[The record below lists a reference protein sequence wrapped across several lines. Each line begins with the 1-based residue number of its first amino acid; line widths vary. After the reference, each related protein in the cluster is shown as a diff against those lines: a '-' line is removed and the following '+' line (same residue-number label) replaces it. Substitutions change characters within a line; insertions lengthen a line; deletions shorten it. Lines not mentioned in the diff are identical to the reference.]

1 MAPGAWR
8 VSLHPLFG
16 HADVQASLSKAWAT
30 ESLPSSLLIHGP
42 RGVGKQRLALW
53 LGQLLLCP
61 ESGPT
66 GPCCDCKVC
75 RMAMNLEHPDLHW
88 YFPLAKPKG
97 ARPAKLAE
105 AMEEARYD
113 ALTERR
119 ERPLRPASTATE
131 PTGIYLAV
139 AQTLRSHAHRRPAL
153 GPRQVFVIGEA
164 EKLVPQESSQE
175 AANALLK
182 LLEEPPPSTLLILT
196 SSEPGRLLPTIRSRT
211 MPLHLP
217 PLAPN
222 SVEQFLVEV
231 GGVVLDDARRAA
243 HLGRGSIGRA
253 LGFLPHGEDPG
264 ALEALRA
271 QAFELLSAA
280 SGTDAGAVYRQ
291 SLELGATRSRGLMP
305 LFELLEDALR
315 DLSATAAR
323 TSEVLVSESLI
334 NTDREE
340 LLERIR
346 EGRDIHPVMV
356 TRAFRH
362 LEEAKELVA
371 GNVNPQLIVAGL
383 LTGIR
388 EELIG
393 NP

>member
-1 MAPGAWR
+1 MAPGTGR
-8 VSLHPLFG
+8 MSLHPLFG
-16 HADVQASLSKAWAT
+16 HADLQASLSRAWAT

-42 RGVGKQRLALW
+42 RGVGKQTLALW

-61 ESGPT
+61 ESGPA
-66 GPCCDCKVC
+66 GPCGDCKGC
-75 RMAMNLEHPDLHW
+75 RMALNLEHPDLHW
-88 YFPLAKPKG
+88 YFPLPKPKRV
-97 ARPAKLAE
+97 RPAKLAE
-105 AMEEARYD
+105 AMEEARYE

-119 ERPLRPASTATE
+119 EHPLRPASAATE
-131 PTGIYLAV
+131 PTGLYLVV

-153 GPRQVFVIGEA
+153 GPRQAFVIGEA
-164 EKLVPQESSQE
+164 ETLVPQESSQE

-182 LLEEPPPSTLLILT
+182 LLEEPPASTYLILT
-196 SSEPGRLLPTIRSRT
+196 SSEPGRLLPTICSRT

-217 PLAPN
+217 ALSPD
-222 SVEQFLVEV
+222 SVEEFLVEV
-231 GGVVLDDARRAA
+231 GEVSRDDALRAA

-253 LGFLPHGEDPG
+253 LGFLANEGEPG
-264 ALEALRA
+264 HLEVLRA
-271 QAFELLSAA
+271 QAFELLTAA
-280 SGTDAGAVYRQ
+280 SDTDAGAVYRK

-323 TSEVLVSESLI
+323 SSGGLI

-346 EGRDIHPVMV
+346 RERDIHPVTV

-371 GNVNPQLIVAGL
+371 GNVNPQLVVAGL

-388 EELIG
+388 EELLG

>member
-1 MAPGAWR
+1 MASGASK

-16 HADVQASLSKAWAT
+16 HADLQASLSRAWAT

-61 ESGPT
+61 ESGPS
-66 GPCCDCKVC
+66 GPCGDCKDC
-75 RMAMNLEHPDLHW
+75 RMALNLGHPDLHW
-88 YFPLAKPKG
+88 FFPLAKPKG
-97 ARPAKLAE
+97 VRPGKLAD

-113 ALTERR
+113 SLTERR
-119 ERPLRPASTATE
+119 ERSLRPASGATE
-131 PTGIYLAV
+131 PTGLYLVV
-139 AQTLRSHAHRRPAL
+139 AQTLRSQAQRLPAV
-153 GPRQVFVIGEA
+153 GPRQVFVIGDA
-164 EKLVPQESSQE
+164 ETLVPQEASQE

-182 LLEEPPPSTLLILT
+182 LLEEPPSSTVLILT
-196 SSEPGRLLPTIRSRT
+196 SSEPARLLPTIRSRT
-211 MPLHLP
+211 MSLHLP
-217 PLAPN
+217 PLAPD
-222 SVEQFLVEV
+222 SVEDFLVESGEV
-231 GGVVLDDARRAA
+231 APEDARRAA
-243 HLGRGSIGRA
+243 RLGRGSIGRA
-253 LGFLPHGEDPG
+253 LGFLPSDGEPG
-264 ALEALRA
+264 PLEALRT
-271 QAFELLSAA
+271 QAFELLTAA
-280 SGTDAGAVYRQ
+280 SDTDPGAVYRK

-315 DLSATAAR
+315 DLSATAAAAP
-323 TSEVLVSESLI
+323 EGLI
-334 NTDREE
+334 NSDRED

-346 EGRDIHPVMV
+346 EERDIHPVDV

-362 LEEAKELVA
+362 LEKAKELVA

>member
-1 MAPGAWR
+1 MASGAGK

-16 HADVQASLSKAWAT
+16 HTDLQTSLSRALAAG
-30 ESLPSSLLIHGP
+30 SLPSSLLIHGP

-61 ESGPT
+61 ESGPA
-66 GPCCDCKVC
+66 GPCGDCKVC
-75 RMAMNLEHPDLHW
+75 RMAINLEHPDLYW
-88 YFPLAKPKG
+88 YFPLARPKG
-97 ARPAKLAE
+97 VRPGKLAE
-105 AMEEARYD
+105 ALEKARYD
-113 ALTERR
+113 TLTERR
-119 ERPLRPASTATE
+119 EHPLRPASAATE
-131 PTGIYLAV
+131 ATGLYLAV
-139 AQTLRSHAHRRPAL
+139 AQTLRSHAHSRPAVGL
-153 GPRQVFVIGEA
+153 RQVFVIGDA
-164 EKLVPQESSQE
+164 ETLVPQESSQE

-182 LLEEPPPSTLLILT
+182 LLEEPPASTLLILT

-217 PLAPN
+217 PLAPE

-231 GGVVLDDARRAA
+231 GEVSRDDARRAS

-253 LGFLPHGEDPG
+253 LGFLPQEGEPG
-264 ALEALRA
+264 PLEALRM
-271 QAFELLSAA
+271 QAFELLTAA
-280 SGTDAGAVYRQ
+280 SDPDAGAVYRK

-305 LFELLEDALR
+305 LLELLEDALR
-315 DLSATAAR
+315 DLSATAAVASDR
-323 TSEVLVSESLI
+323 LI
-334 NTDREE
+334 NSDRQD

-346 EGRDIHPVMV
+346 EERDIHPVSV
-356 TRAFRH
+356 SRAFRH

>member
-1 MAPGAWR
+1 MASGTGR
-8 VSLHPLFG
+8 MSLHPLFG
-16 HADVQASLSKAWAT
+16 HADLQASLSRAWAT

-42 RGVGKQRLALW
+42 RGVGKQTLALW

-61 ESGPT
+61 ESGPA
-66 GPCCDCKVC
+66 GPCGDCKGC
-75 RMAMNLEHPDLHW
+75 RMALNLEHPDLHW
-88 YFPLAKPKG
+88 YFPLPKPKRV
-97 ARPAKLAE
+97 RPAKLAE
-105 AMEEARYD
+105 AMEEARYE

-119 ERPLRPASTATE
+119 EHPLRPASAATE
-131 PTGIYLAV
+131 PTGLYLVV

-164 EKLVPQESSQE
+164 ETLVPQESSQE

-182 LLEEPPPSTLLILT
+182 LLEEPPASTYLILT
-196 SSEPGRLLPTIRSRT
+196 SSEPGRLLPTICSRT

-217 PLAPN
+217 ALSPD
-222 SVEQFLVEV
+222 SVEEFLVEV
-231 GGVVLDDARRAA
+231 GEVSRDDARRAA

-253 LGFLPHGEDPG
+253 LGFLANEGEPG
-264 ALEALRA
+264 HLEVLRA
-271 QAFELLSAA
+271 QAFELLTAA
-280 SGTDAGAVYRQ
+280 SDTDAGAVYRK

-323 TSEVLVSESLI
+323 SSEGLI

-346 EGRDIHPVMV
+346 RERDIHPVTV

-371 GNVNPQLIVAGL
+371 GNVNPQLVVAGL

-388 EELIG
+388 EELLG

>member
-1 MAPGAWR
+1 M
-8 VSLHPLFG
+8 SLHPIFG
-16 HADVQASLSKAWAT
+16 HAGLQESLSKAWEN

-61 ESGPT
+61 KSGPT
-66 GPCCDCKVC
+66 GPCYDCKVC

-97 ARPAKLAE
+97 VRPAKLAE
-105 AMEEARYD
+105 AMEESRYL
-113 ALTERR
+113 ALAERR
-119 ERPLRPASTATE
+119 ERPLRPASVAAE
-131 PTGIYLAV
+131 PTGLYLAV
-139 AQTLRSHAHRRPAL
+139 AQALRSDAHRRPAL

-164 EKLVPQESSQE
+164 ETLVPQESSQE

-182 LLEEPPPSTLLILT
+182 VLEEPPPSTFLILT

-217 PLAPN
+217 PLAPDR
-222 SVEQFLVEV
+222 VEQFLVEV
-231 GGVVLDDARRAA
+231 SKVSPHDARRAA

-253 LGFLPHGEDPG
+253 LGFLPNGGDAGP
-264 ALEALRA
+264 LEALRT
-271 QAFELLSAA
+271 QAFELLAA
-280 SGTDAGAVYRQ
+280 ALGKDGGAVYRK

-315 DLSATAAR
+315 DLSATGAR
-323 TSEVLVSESLI
+323 TSERLI
-334 NTDREE
+334 NPDREAF
-340 LLERIR
+340 LERIR
-346 EGRDIHPVMV
+346 EERDIHPVAV

-383 LTGIR
+383 LTGLR

>member
-1 MAPGAWR
+1 MASDPGR

-16 HADVQASLSKAWAT
+16 HADLQASLSRAWAT
-30 ESLPSSLLIHGP
+30 DSLPSSLLIHGP

-53 LGQLLLCP
+53 LGQLFLCP

-66 GPCCDCKVC
+66 GPCGDCKGC

-88 YFPLAKPKG
+88 YFPLPKPKRV
-97 ARPAKLAE
+97 RPAKLAE
-105 AMEEARYD
+105 AMEEARYE

-119 ERPLRPASTATE
+119 QHPLRPASAATE
-131 PTGIYLAV
+131 PTGLYLAV
-139 AQTLRSHAHRRPAL
+139 AQTLRSHAHRRPAV

-164 EKLVPQESSQE
+164 ETLVPQESSQE

-182 LLEEPPPSTLLILT
+182 LLEEPPPSTRLILT

-217 PLAPN
+217 GLSPDG
-222 SVEQFLVEV
+222 VEEFLVEV
-231 GGVVLDDARRAA
+231 GEVSRDDARRAA

-253 LGFLPHGEDPG
+253 LGFLPNEGEPG
-264 ALEALRA
+264 PLEVLRT
-271 QAFELLSAA
+271 QAFELLTAA
-280 SGTDAGAVYRQ
+280 SDTDAGAVYRK
-291 SLELGATRSRGLMP
+291 SLELAATRSRGLMP

-323 TSEVLVSESLI
+323 TSQGLI

-346 EGRDIHPVMV
+346 RGRDIHPLTV

-371 GNVNPQLIVAGL
+371 GNVNSQLIVVGL

-388 EELIG
+388 EELLG

>member
-1 MAPGAWR
+1 
-8 VSLHPLFG
+8 
-16 HADVQASLSKAWAT
+16 
-30 ESLPSSLLIHGP
+30 
-42 RGVGKQRLALW
+42 
-53 LGQLLLCP
+53 
-61 ESGPT
+61 
-66 GPCCDCKVC
+66 
-75 RMAMNLEHPDLHW
+75 MAMNLEHPDLHW
-88 YFPLAKPKG
+88 YFPLPKPKRV
-97 ARPAKLAE
+97 RPAKLAE
-105 AMEEARYD
+105 AMEEARYE

-119 ERPLRPASTATE
+119 QHPLRPASAATE
-131 PTGIYLAV
+131 PTGLYLAV
-139 AQTLRSHAHRRPAL
+139 AQTLRSHAHRRPAV

-164 EKLVPQESSQE
+164 ETLVPQESSQE

-182 LLEEPPPSTLLILT
+182 LLEEPPPSTRLILT

-217 PLAPN
+217 ALSPDG
-222 SVEQFLVEV
+222 VEEFLVEV
-231 GGVVLDDARRAA
+231 GEVSRDDARRVA

-253 LGFLPHGEDPG
+253 LGFLPNEGEPG
-264 ALEALRA
+264 PLEVLRT
-271 QAFELLSAA
+271 QAFELLTAA
-280 SGTDAGAVYRQ
+280 SDTDAGAVYRK
-291 SLELGATRSRGLMP
+291 SLELAATRSRGLMP

-323 TSEVLVSESLI
+323 TSQGLI

-346 EGRDIHPVMV
+346 RGRDIHPLTV

-362 LEEAKELVA
+362 LEEAKELVV
-371 GNVNPQLIVAGL
+371 GNVNSQLIVVGL

-388 EELIG
+388 KELLG

>member
-1 MAPGAWR
+1 MASGAGR
-8 VSLHPLFG
+8 VSLHPVFG
-16 HADVQASLSKAWAT
+16 HADLQASLSRALAA
-30 ESLPSSLLIHGP
+30 ESLPASLLIHGP

-53 LGQLLLCP
+53 LGQLLLCH
-61 ESGPT
+61 ESGPA
-66 GPCCDCKVC
+66 GPCGECKAC
-75 RMAMNLEHPDLHW
+75 RTALNLEHPDLHW

-97 ARPAKLAE
+97 VRPGKLAE
-105 AMEEARYD
+105 ALENARHD
-113 ALTERR
+113 TLTEWR
-119 ERPLRPASTATE
+119 ERPLRPASAPTE
-131 PTGIYLAV
+131 PTGLYLA
-139 AQTLRSHAHRRPAL
+139 AARTLRSHAHRRPAVGL
-153 GPRQVFVIGEA
+153 RQVFVIGDA
-164 EKLVPQESSQE
+164 ETLVPQESSQE

-182 LLEEPPPSTLLILT
+182 LLEEPPASTLLILT

-211 MPLHLP
+211 MSLHLP
-217 PLAPN
+217 PLATD

-231 GGVVLDDARRAA
+231 GEVDREEAHRAA

-253 LGFLPHGEDPG
+253 LGFLPSEGSPG
-264 ALEALRA
+264 PLEALRT

-280 SGTDAGAVYRQ
+280 SDPDAGAVYRK
-291 SLELGATRSRGLMP
+291 SLELGAARSRGLMP
-305 LFELLEDALR
+305 LFEMLEDALR

-323 TSEVLVSESLI
+323 SSEDLI
-334 NTDREE
+334 NNDRED

-346 EGRDIHPVMV
+346 EERDIHPVTV
-356 TRAFRH
+356 TKAFRH

>member
-1 MAPGAWR
+1 MASDPGR

-16 HADVQASLSKAWAT
+16 HADLQASLSRAWAT
-30 ESLPSSLLIHGP
+30 DSLPSSLLIHGP

-53 LGQLLLCP
+53 LGQLFLCP

-66 GPCCDCKVC
+66 GPCGDCKGC

-88 YFPLAKPKG
+88 YFPLPKPKRV
-97 ARPAKLAE
+97 RPAKLAE
-105 AMEEARYD
+105 AMEEARYE

-119 ERPLRPASTATE
+119 QHPLRPASVTTE
-131 PTGIYLAV
+131 PTGLYLAV
-139 AQTLRSHAHRRPAL
+139 AQTLRSHAHRRPAV

-164 EKLVPQESSQE
+164 ETLVPQESSQE

-182 LLEEPPPSTLLILT
+182 LLEEPPPSTRLILT

-217 PLAPN
+217 ALSPDG
-222 SVEQFLVEV
+222 VEEFLVEV
-231 GGVVLDDARRAA
+231 GEVSRDDARRAA

-253 LGFLPHGEDPG
+253 LGFLPNEGEPG
-264 ALEALRA
+264 PLEVLRT
-271 QAFELLSAA
+271 QAFELLTAA
-280 SGTDAGAVYRQ
+280 SDTDAGAVYRK
-291 SLELGATRSRGLMP
+291 SLELAATRSRGLMP

-315 DLSATAAR
+315 DLSATAAG
-323 TSEVLVSESLI
+323 TSEGLI

-346 EGRDIHPVMV
+346 RGRDIHPLTV

-371 GNVNPQLIVAGL
+371 GNVNSQLIVVGL

-388 EELIG
+388 EELLG

>member
-1 MAPGAWR
+1 
-8 VSLHPLFG
+8 
-16 HADVQASLSKAWAT
+16 
-30 ESLPSSLLIHGP
+30 
-42 RGVGKQRLALW
+42 
-53 LGQLLLCP
+53 
-61 ESGPT
+61 
-66 GPCCDCKVC
+66 
-75 RMAMNLEHPDLHW
+75 MNLEHPDLHW
-88 YFPLAKPKG
+88 YFPLSKPKG
-97 ARPAKLAE
+97 VRPGKLAE

-119 ERPLRPASTATE
+119 ERPLRPASASTE
-131 PTGIYLAV
+131 PTGIYLAMV
-139 AQTLRSHAHRRPAL
+139 QTLRSHAHRRPAL
-153 GPRQVFVIGEA
+153 GTRQVFVIGEA
-164 EKLVPQESSQE
+164 EALVPQESSQE

-182 LLEEPPPSTLLILT
+182 LLEEPPPSTFLILT

-211 MPLHLP
+211 MPLHLT

-222 SVEQFLVEV
+222 SVEQFLIEV
-231 GGVVLDDARRAA
+231 GEVAPDDARRAA

-253 LGFLPHGEDPG
+253 IGFLPQGEHPG
-264 ALEALRA
+264 PLEALRA
-271 QAFELLSAA
+271 QAFELLAAA

-291 SLELGATRSRGLMP
+291 SLELGTTRSRGLTP

-323 TSEVLVSESLI
+323 TSEVLISESLI
-334 NTDREE
+334 NTDREV

-346 EGRDIHPVMV
+346 ERRNIHPVMV
-356 TRAFRH
+356 ARAFRH

>member
-1 MAPGAWR
+1 MASGARR

-16 HADVQASLSKAWAT
+16 HADLQASLARAWTT
-30 ESLPSSLLIHGP
+30 ESLPSSLLIHGS

-61 ESGPT
+61 ET
-66 GPCCDCKVC
+66 GPAGPCGDCKVC

-97 ARPAKLAE
+97 IRPAKLAE
-105 AMEEARYD
+105 AMEKARYD
-113 ALTERR
+113 TLAERR
-119 ERPLRPASTATE
+119 ERPLRPASAATE
-131 PTGIYLAV
+131 PTGLYLAV
-139 AQTLRSHAHRRPAL
+139 AQTLRSHAYRRPAVGL
-153 GPRQVFVIGEA
+153 RQVFVIGDA
-164 EKLVPQESSQE
+164 ETLVPQESSQE

-182 LLEEPPPSTLLILT
+182 LLEEPSPSTLFILT
-196 SSEPGRLLPTIRSRT
+196 SSEPGRLLPTVRSRT

-217 PLAPN
+217 PLAPD

-231 GGVVLDDARRAA
+231 GGFSRDDAGRAA
-243 HLGRGSIGRA
+243 RLGRGSIGRA
-253 LGFLPHGEDPG
+253 LGFLPMEGDQGP
-264 ALEALRA
+264 LEALRA
-271 QAFELLSAA
+271 QALELLTTA
-280 SGTDAGAVYRQ
+280 SDTDAGAVYRRA
-291 SLELGATRSRGLMP
+291 LELGATRSRGLMP
-305 LFELLEDALR
+305 LFELLEEALR

-323 TSEVLVSESLI
+323 TPEGLI
-334 NTDREE
+334 NSDREE

-346 EGRDIHPVMV
+346 EGWDIHPVTV

-383 LTGIR
+383 LTSIR

-393 NP
+393 SR

>member
-1 MAPGAWR
+1 M
-8 VSLHPLFG
+8 SLHPLFG
-16 HADVQASLSKAWAT
+16 HADLQASLSRAWAT

-42 RGVGKQRLALW
+42 RGVGKQTLALW

-61 ESGPT
+61 ESGPA
-66 GPCCDCKVC
+66 GPCGDCKGC
-75 RMAMNLEHPDLHW
+75 RMALNLEHPDLHW
-88 YFPLAKPKG
+88 YFPLPKPKRV
-97 ARPAKLAE
+97 RPAKLAE
-105 AMEEARYD
+105 AMEEARYE

-119 ERPLRPASTATE
+119 EHPLRPASAATE
-131 PTGIYLAV
+131 PTGLYLVV

-164 EKLVPQESSQE
+164 ETLVPQESSQE

-182 LLEEPPPSTLLILT
+182 LLEEPPASTYLILT
-196 SSEPGRLLPTIRSRT
+196 SSEPGRLLPTICSRT

-217 PLAPN
+217 ALSTD
-222 SVEQFLVEV
+222 SVEEFLVEV
-231 GGVVLDDARRAA
+231 GEVSRDDARRAA

-253 LGFLPHGEDPG
+253 LGFLENEGEPG
-264 ALEALRA
+264 HLEVLRA
-271 QAFELLSAA
+271 QAFELLTAA
-280 SGTDAGAVYRQ
+280 SDTDAGAVYRK
-291 SLELGATRSRGLMP
+291 SLELGTTRSRGLMP

-323 TSEVLVSESLI
+323 SSEGLI

-346 EGRDIHPVMV
+346 RERDIHPVTV

-371 GNVNPQLIVAGL
+371 GNVNPQLVVAGL

-388 EELIG
+388 EELLG

>member
-1 MAPGAWR
+1 M
-8 VSLHPLFG
+8 SLHPVFG
-16 HADVQASLSKAWAT
+16 HDDLQASLSRALAT
-30 ESLPSSLLIHGP
+30 GSLPSSLLIHGP

-53 LGQLLLCP
+53 IGQLLLCP
-61 ESGPT
+61 ESGLA
-66 GPCCDCKVC
+66 GPCGDCKVC

-97 ARPAKLAE
+97 VRTGKLAE
-105 AMEEARYD
+105 ALEKARYD
-113 ALTERR
+113 TLTERR
-119 ERPLRPASTATE
+119 ERPLRPASAAIE
-131 PTGIYLAV
+131 PTGLYLAV
-139 AQTLRSHAHRRPAL
+139 AQTLRSHAHRRPAVGL
-153 GPRQVFVIGEA
+153 RQVFVIGDA
-164 EKLVPQESSQE
+164 ETLVPQESSQE

-182 LLEEPPPSTLLILT
+182 LLEEPPASTLLILT

-217 PLAPN
+217 PLAPD

-231 GGVVLDDARRAA
+231 GEVSRNDARRAA

-253 LGFLPHGEDPG
+253 LGFLPNEGDPG
-264 ALEALRA
+264 PLEALRT
-271 QAFELLSAA
+271 QAFELLTAA
-280 SGTDAGAVYRQ
+280 SDTDAGAVYRK
-291 SLELGATRSRGLMP
+291 SLELGGTRSRGLMP

-323 TSEVLVSESLI
+323 ASEGLI
-334 NTDREE
+334 NSDREE

-346 EGRDIHPVMV
+346 ERRDIHPVTV

>member
-1 MAPGAWR
+1 
-8 VSLHPLFG
+8 
-16 HADVQASLSKAWAT
+16 
-30 ESLPSSLLIHGP
+30 
-42 RGVGKQRLALW
+42 
-53 LGQLLLCP
+53 
-61 ESGPT
+61 
-66 GPCCDCKVC
+66 
-75 RMAMNLEHPDLHW
+75 
-88 YFPLAKPKG
+88 
-97 ARPAKLAE
+97 
-105 AMEEARYD
+105 
-113 ALTERR
+113 
-119 ERPLRPASTATE
+119 
-131 PTGIYLAV
+131 
-139 AQTLRSHAHRRPAL
+139 
-153 GPRQVFVIGEA
+153 
-164 EKLVPQESSQE
+164 
-175 AANALLK
+175 
-182 LLEEPPPSTLLILT
+182 
-196 SSEPGRLLPTIRSRT
+196 

-217 PLAPN
+217 ALAPDR
-222 SVEQFLVEV
+222 VEQFLVEV
-231 GGVVLDDARRAA
+231 GEVPRDDAHRAA

-253 LGFLPHGEDPG
+253 LGFLPNEGEPG
-264 ALEALRA
+264 PLEVLRA

-280 SGTDAGAVYRQ
+280 SDTDAGAVYRM

-315 DLSATAAR
+315 DLSATAAS
-323 TSEVLVSESLI
+323 TPEGLI

-346 EGRDIHPVMV
+346 EGRDIHPLPV

>member
-1 MAPGAWR
+1 
-8 VSLHPLFG
+8 
-16 HADVQASLSKAWAT
+16 
-30 ESLPSSLLIHGP
+30 
-42 RGVGKQRLALW
+42 
-53 LGQLLLCP
+53 
-61 ESGPT
+61 
-66 GPCCDCKVC
+66 
-75 RMAMNLEHPDLHW
+75 
-88 YFPLAKPKG
+88 
-97 ARPAKLAE
+97 
-105 AMEEARYD
+105 
-113 ALTERR
+113 
-119 ERPLRPASTATE
+119 
-131 PTGIYLAV
+131 
-139 AQTLRSHAHRRPAL
+139 
-153 GPRQVFVIGEA
+153 VIGEA
-164 EKLVPQESSQE
+164 ETLVPQESSQE

-217 PLAPN
+217 ALAPDR
-222 SVEQFLVEV
+222 VEQFLVEV
-231 GGVVLDDARRAA
+231 GKVPRDDARRAA

-253 LGFLPHGEDPG
+253 LGFLPNEGEPG
-264 ALEALRA
+264 PLEVLRA
-271 QAFELLSAA
+271 QAFELLTAA
-280 SGTDAGAVYRQ
+280 SDTDAGAVYRM

-305 LFELLEDALR
+305 LFELLEEALR

-323 TSEVLVSESLI
+323 TPEGLI
-334 NTDREE
+334 NTDREA

-346 EGRDIHPVMV
+346 EGRDIHPLTV

-393 NP
+393 SP

>member
-1 MAPGAWR
+1 MASGTGR
-8 VSLHPLFG
+8 MSLHPLFG
-16 HADVQASLSKAWAT
+16 HADLQASLSRAWAT

-42 RGVGKQRLALW
+42 RGVGKQTLALW

-61 ESGPT
+61 ESGPA
-66 GPCCDCKVC
+66 GPCGDCKGC
-75 RMAMNLEHPDLHW
+75 RMALNLEHPDLHW
-88 YFPLAKPKG
+88 YFPLPKPKRV
-97 ARPAKLAE
+97 RPAKLAE
-105 AMEEARYD
+105 AMEEARYE

-119 ERPLRPASTATE
+119 EHPLRPASAATE
-131 PTGIYLAV
+131 PTGLYLVV

-164 EKLVPQESSQE
+164 ETLVPQESSQE

-182 LLEEPPPSTLLILT
+182 LLEEPPASTYLILT
-196 SSEPGRLLPTIRSRT
+196 SSEPGRLLPTICSRT

-217 PLAPN
+217 ALSTD
-222 SVEQFLVEV
+222 SVEEFLVEV
-231 GGVVLDDARRAA
+231 GEVSRDDARRAA

-253 LGFLPHGEDPG
+253 LGFLENEGEPG
-264 ALEALRA
+264 HLEVLRA
-271 QAFELLSAA
+271 QAFELLTAA
-280 SGTDAGAVYRQ
+280 SDTDAGAVYRK
-291 SLELGATRSRGLMP
+291 SLELGTTRSRGLMP

-323 TSEVLVSESLI
+323 SSEGLI

-346 EGRDIHPVMV
+346 RERDIHPVTV

-371 GNVNPQLIVAGL
+371 GNVNPQLVVAGL

-388 EELIG
+388 EELLG

>member
-1 MAPGAWR
+1 VASSARR

-16 HADVQASLSKAWAT
+16 HADLQASLSRAWAAGT
-30 ESLPSSLLIHGP
+30 IPSSVLIHGP

-53 LGQLLLCP
+53 LGQLLLCA
-61 ESGPT
+61 ESGVA
-66 GPCCDCKVC
+66 GPCGDCKAC
-75 RMAMNLEHPDLHW
+75 RTALNLEHPDLHW

-97 ARPAKLAE
+97 VRPNKLAD

-113 ALTERR
+113 VLAERR
-119 ERPLRPASTATE
+119 SSPLRPAPAASE
-131 PTGIYLAV
+131 PTGLYLAV
-139 AQTLRSHAHRRPAL
+139 AQTLRSHAQRRPAV
-153 GPRQVFVIGEA
+153 GPRQVFVVGDSET
-164 EKLVPQESSQE
+164 LVPQESSQE

-182 LLEEPPPSTLLILT
+182 VLEEPPATTFLILT
-196 SSEPGRLLPTIRSRT
+196 SSEPGLLLPTIRSRT

-217 PLAPN
+217 PLAADQ
-222 SVEQFLVEV
+222 VERFLVDV
-231 GGVVLDDARRAA
+231 GEIPQHAARRAA
-243 HLGRGSIGRA
+243 QLGRGSIGRA
-253 LGFLPHGEDPG
+253 LGFLPIGEDPG
-264 ALEALRA
+264 PLEVLRG
-271 QAFELLSAA
+271 QAFELLRAA
-280 SGTDAGAVYRQ
+280 SDTDGGSVYRR

-315 DLSATAAR
+315 DLSAVAAGV
-323 TSEVLVSESLI
+323 TDGLI
-334 NTDREE
+334 NTDQEDF
-340 LLERIR
+340 LERILDR
-346 EGRDIHPVMV
+346 RDIHPVTV